1 MDQRLLRNATTKV
14 AELLQQSIS
23 ELATANR
30 GVLTVEILL
39 MEILEQKDSIAIKV
53 LDDIGV
59 ETDKVV
65 RSLTDKILEHMT
77 QLPTLQSTHGTG
89 AMRISQEVQTVFEA
103 AERERIRL
111 GDIYLSTVALFL
123 AFFDEALPTKPL
135 LEAEGILYEACKTS
149 VATLRGKSK
158 ITQKDGESRTSYLEE
173 YTTDLTALARKGALD
188 PVIGREKEILRVI
201 EILSRRKKNNPV
213 LIGEPGVG
221 KTVIAEG
228 LAQKIVQS
236 AVPPHLLNRRI
247 LSLEMATLLAGAKMQ
262 GEFEERLKFIR
273 DEVIAAA
280 GDVILFIDELHTV
293 VGAGRNAGGLDASN
307 MLKPALA
314 KGVLQCLGATTF
326 KEYKQYIASDRALE
340 RRFQV
345 VQVAEPTL
353 PDAIQ
358 ILFGLK
364 VRYEQHHQVEYT
376 DKAIEAAVVLA
387 DRYIQDR
394 FLPDKAIDLL
404 DEAGSAKRMKLL
416 ANTSA
421 TRALETKKQ
430 EFENKKQDAF
440 QKNQFEQMA
449 QCQMELAKIEAQLQ
463 EIHKQHAQS
472 FGEDEKKVSEED
484 IAEVVSKTTGIP
496 VQKVVEKEAKK
507 LHNLESALRQR
518 VIGQEHVLKK
528 VADAIR
534 RNRSG
539 LRRASRPI
547 ASFLFLGPTGV
558 GKTELAKAIAS
569 QVLDDESKIIRLDMS
584 EYMEKHSV
592 SKLIG
597 SPPGYVGYGEGGQL
611 TEKIKQQ
618 PYTILL
624 LDEFEK
630 AHPDVYNLLLS
641 VLDEGW
647 LTDGEGNRVSFRNC
661 IVIGTSNLGSHI
673 LSDRKRPLGIG
684 AQEEG
689 LSKDEEYSAILA
701 EVKKYLRPEFL
712 NRLDEIV
719 VFNRLGKEE
728 LGVVLTLQLTDLQTR
743 AKERGLT
750 IEIDSQVHPY
760 LLAKI
765 DTTQYGARPI
775 KRAVE
780 TYIENPVATVI
791 LDEALTEG
799 AVIYVKVQN
808 NEISVSA

>member
-14 AELLQQSIS
+14 AELLQQAIS

-53 LDDIGV
+53 FDDIGL

-65 RSLTDKILEHMT
+65 RSLTDKILEHMA
-77 QLPTLQSTHGTG
+77 QLPSLQSTHGTG
-89 AMRISQEVQTVFEA
+89 AMRISQEVQTIFEA

-111 GDIYLSTVALFL
+111 GDLYLSTVALFL
-123 AFFDEALPTKPL
+123 AFFDEALPTKSL
-135 LEAEGILYEACKTS
+135 LEEEGILYEACKTS

-345 VQVAEPTL
+345 VQVAEPML

-376 DKAIEAAVVLA
+376 DKAIDAAVVLA

-421 TRALETKKQ
+421 TRELETKKQ

-507 LHNLESALRQR
+507 LHNLEAALRQR

-728 LGVVLTLQLTDLQTR
+728 LGIVLTLQLTDLQTR

-780 TYIENPVATVI
+780 TYVENPVATVI

-799 AVIYVKVQN
+799 AIIQVKVQN
-808 NEISVSA
+808 NEIYVSA

>member
-1 MDQRLLRNATTKV
+1 MDQRLLRNSTAKV

-30 GVLTVEILL
+30 SVLTVEVLL
-39 MEILEQKDSIAIKV
+39 MEMLEQKDSIISRV
-53 LDDIGV
+53 LEDLNV
-59 ETDKVV
+59 ETDRIV
-65 RSLTDKILEHMT
+65 RSLTDKILEHIST
-77 QLPTLQSTHGTG
+77 LPLLQPSHGTG
-89 AMRISQEVQTVFEA
+89 AMRISQEIQWVFEA
-103 AERERIRL
+103 AEKERTRL
-111 GDIYLSTVALFL
+111 GDTYLSTVSLFL
-123 AFFDEALPTKPL
+123 AFFQDSLPTKTL
-135 LEAEGILYEACKTS
+135 LEAEGLTYDACKTS
-149 VATLRGKSK
+149 IANLRGKSK

-247 LSLEMATLLAGAKMQ
+247 LSLEMASLLAGAKMQ
-262 GEFEERLKFIR
+262 GEFEERLKAIR
-273 DEVIAAA
+273 DEVIASA

-314 KGVLQCLGATTF
+314 NGSLQCLGATTF

-345 VQVAEPTL
+345 VQVKEPSTE
-353 PDAIQ
+353 DAIQ

-364 VRYEQHHQVEYT
+364 QKYEQHHQVEYT
-376 DKAIEAAVVLA
+376 NKAIEAAVTLS

-404 DEAGSAKRMKLL
+404 DEAGAAKRMQLL
-416 ANTSA
+416 ANTST
-421 TRALETKKQ
+421 TRELELKKQ
-430 EFENKKQDAF
+430 TFENKKQEAF
-440 QKNQFEQMA
+440 QKSQFEQMA
-449 QCQMELAKIEAQLQ
+449 QCQMELARLETQLQ
-463 EIHKQHAQS
+463 EIHKQHALS
-472 FGEDEKKVSEED
+472 FGEDQKKVSEED
-484 IAEVVSKTTGIP
+484 IAAVVSKTTGVP
-496 VQKVVEKEAKK
+496 VQKVVEKEAHK
-507 LHNLESALRQR
+507 LQQLENSLRQR

-558 GKTELAKAIAS
+558 GKTELAKALAS

-584 EYMEKHSV
+584 EYMEKHSI

-630 AHPDVYNLLLS
+630 AHPDVYNILLP

-689 LSKDEEYSAILA
+689 LTKDEEYSAILG
-701 EVKKYLRPEFL
+701 EVKKYLRPEFI
-712 NRLDEIV
+712 NRLDEVV

-728 LGVVLTLQLTDLQTR
+728 LAVVLNLQLKDLQER
-743 AKERGLT
+743 GKERG
-750 IEIDSQVHPY
+750 IQIDIDPLVHPY
-760 LLAKI
+760 LLSKI
-765 DTTQYGARPI
+765 DTMQYGARPI

-780 TYIENPVATVI
+780 TYIENSIATVI
-791 LDEALTEG
+791 LDQSLAEG
-799 AVIYVKVQN
+799 SHLQVTVKN
-808 NEISVSA
+808 DEIFVST

>member
-1 MDQRLLRNATTKV
+1 MNQRLLRNSTNKV

-30 GVLTVEILL
+30 SVLTVEVLL
-39 MEILEQKDSIAIKV
+39 MEALEQKDSIAVKV
-53 LDDIGV
+53 MEELGL
-59 ETDKVV
+59 ETDRVV
-65 RSLTDKILEHMT
+65 RSLTDKVLEHIT
-77 QLPTLQSTHGTG
+77 LLPPLQSAQGTG
-89 AMRISQEVQTVFEA
+89 AMHISQEVQWVFETA
-103 AERERIRL
+103 EKERENLRDTYI
-111 GDIYLSTVALFL
+111 STVSLFL
-123 AFFDEALPTKPL
+123 AFFNEALPTKNM
-135 LEAEGILYEACKTS
+135 LEAEGLTYETCKKCI
-149 VATLRGKSK
+149 ATLRGKTK
-158 ITQKDGESRTSYLEE
+158 ITEKDGESKTSYLEE

-236 AVPPHLLNRRI
+236 AVPAHLLNRRI
-247 LSLEMATLLAGAKMQ
+247 LSLEMATLLAGAKLQ
-262 GEFEERLKFIR
+262 GEFEERLKSIR
-273 DEVIAAA
+273 EEVIASA

-293 VGAGRNAGGLDASN
+293 VGAGRSAGGLDASN

-314 KGVLQCLGATTF
+314 RGVLQCLGATTF

-345 VQVAEPTL
+345 VQIAEPT
-353 PDAIQ
+353 PEDAIQ
-358 ILFGLK
+358 ILSGLK
-364 VRYEQHHQVEYT
+364 SKYEKHHQVEYT
-376 DKAIEAAVVLA
+376 DKAIEAAVTLS
-387 DRYIQDR
+387 DRYIQDH

-404 DEAGSAKRMKLL
+404 DEAGASKRMKLL
-416 ANTSA
+416 ANTTA
-421 TRALETKKQ
+421 TRELELKKQ
-430 EFENKKQDAF
+430 EFENKKQEAY
-440 QKNQFEQMA
+440 QKSQFEQMA
-449 QCQMELAKIEAQLQ
+449 QCQMELSRIESQLQ
-463 EIHKQHAQS
+463 EIHMQHARS
-472 FGEDEKKVSEED
+472 FGEDEKKVSQED
-484 IAEVVSKTTGIP
+484 IAEVVSKITGVP

-507 LHNLESALRQR
+507 LQNLEGTLRQR
-518 VIGQEHVLKK
+518 IIGQEHALKK
-528 VADAIR
+528 VSDAIR

-539 LRRASRPI
+539 LRRAARPI

-558 GKTELAKAIAS
+558 GKTELAKALAA

-618 PYTILL
+618 PYSILL

-630 AHPDVYNLLLS
+630 AHPEVYNILLS

-673 LSDRKRPLGIG
+673 LSDRKRPVGIG

-689 LSKDEEYSAILA
+689 LTKDEEYSAILA
-701 EVKKYLRPEFL
+701 EVKKYLRPEFI
-712 NRLDEIV
+712 NRLDEV
-719 VFNRLGKEE
+719 VLFNRLGKEE
-728 LGVVLTLQLTDLQTR
+728 LGVVLTLQLQDLQAR
-743 AKERGLT
+743 GKERGLQ
-750 IEIDSQVHPY
+750 IDIDPEVHAY
-760 LLAKI
+760 VLSKI

-780 TYIENPVATVI
+780 TYIENPVAMVI
-791 LDEALTEG
+791 LDKAPEEG
-799 AVIYVKVQN
+799 SCIRVAVK
-808 NEISVSA
+808 NEEIVVTT